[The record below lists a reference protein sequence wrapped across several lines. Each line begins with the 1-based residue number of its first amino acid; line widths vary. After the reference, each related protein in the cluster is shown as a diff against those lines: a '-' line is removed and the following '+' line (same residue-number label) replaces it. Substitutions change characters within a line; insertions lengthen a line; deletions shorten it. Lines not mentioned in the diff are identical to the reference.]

1 MGKEKSSSLEKSLLF
16 KSNLEGLKKA
26 LALKPGQVIR
36 KVKKSG
42 LCGRGGAGFPTG
54 LKWEIS
60 AKASGEHFVLC
71 NADEGE
77 PGTFKDKLIISK
89 APLNI
94 IEGIIIACHA
104 VKAREAFIYLR
115 GEYSHLKPKLQGAI
129 RKARPFLERKGI
141 KVTIVL
147 GEGAYICGEETAILN
162 SIEGRRPE
170 PRRKPPYP
178 AVKGLRGQPTVVN
191 NVETLS
197 VIPLIFL
204 ERFNPKKRLCSF
216 SGDLKKPGV
225 FEVVEGKKLGE
236 LVEMAKPI
244 GVPRAVS
251 FGASGG
257 IIPYDPVMELT
268 EENIK
273 ERGAWLGS
281 CSIIVLNHT
290 HSIVEFCESV
300 QHFFVHE
307 SCGYCAACREGNLRI
322 LEILKRISNSDA
334 TMRDLR
340 NLEKLCE
347 FVSLASFCSLGR
359 AAPNHVITGLRHF
372 KEEFVRRCR

>member
-1 MGKEKSSSLEKSLLF
+1 MSSGKSKTLGESLLY
-16 KSNLEGLKKA
+16 KSNFGGLKKA
-26 LALKPGQVIR
+26 LAMKPRDVIK

-42 LCGRGGAGFPTG
+42 LRGRGGAGFPTG

-60 AKASGEHFVLC
+60 AKTKGEHFVLC

-77 PGTFKDKLIISK
+77 PGTFKDKLLISK
-89 APLNI
+89 AALNI

-104 VKAREAFIYLR
+104 LKARKAFVYLR
-115 GEYSHLKPKLQGAI
+115 GEYSYLKPKLQAAI
-129 RKARPFLERKGI
+129 RRAKPFLERKRI

-170 PRRKPPYP
+170 PRKKPPYP
-178 AVKGLRGQPTVVN
+178 AVSGLYGQPTVVN
-191 NVETLS
+191 NVETLAML
-197 VIPLIFL
+197 PLVFL
-204 ERFNPKKRLCSF
+204 DRFNPKRRLCSF
-216 SGDLKKPGV
+216 SGDLKNAGV
-225 FEVVEGKKLGE
+225 FEIAEGKRLGE
-236 LVEMAKPI
+236 LIGITEPI
-244 GVPRAVS
+244 GVPKAVS

-257 IIPYDPVMELT
+257 IIPYDPLMELT

-281 CSIIVLNHT
+281 CSIIVLNHS
-290 HSIVEFCESV
+290 HSIVEFCKSI

-322 LEILKRISNSDA
+322 LEMLKRISNSDA
-334 TMRDLR
+334 TMKDLK

-347 FVSLASFCSLGR
+347 FVSLASFCSLGK
-359 AAPNHVITGLRHF
+359 AAPNHIITGLRHF
-372 KEEFVRRCR
+372 REEFVRRCR